1 MAAENSRRAVPRLLA
16 DPYGHAGRLLMYA
29 SGATVAVACG
39 VAALSA
45 GHWRWPLFA
54 WGVGNGVLSALI
66 YLLLLALL
74 PTLLQVPADQRAQ
87 ARPRLDQMRRAL
99 TPTLLSL
106 GLGFGVLASGLA
118 SAWPDILLTAGI
130 VVFQV
135 IVPAAF
141 LPIIRRRASTLGST

>member
-1 MAAENSRRAVPRLLA
+1 VAAENSRREMPRLLA
-16 DPYGHAGRLLMYA
+16 NPYGPAGRRLMYA
-29 SGATVAVACG
+29 SGATIVLACG

-66 YLLLLALL
+66 YLTLLAVLPPLL
-74 PTLLQVPADQRAQ
+74 HAPADQRARAQ
-87 ARPRLDQMRRAL
+87 PRLDQMRRAL
-99 TPTLLSL
+99 TPTLLSM
-106 GLGFGVLASGLA
+106 GLGFGILASGIA
-118 SAWPDILLTAGI
+118 SAWPDVLMTVGI

-141 LPIIRRRASTLGST
+141 LPLVRRRIPPSGSA